1 MALNGGWHIGAEIS
15 AYTNGRADDTI
26 LESASFTLIGQDGF
40 EITDRTVEGQ
50 FWINAFKEGKQL
62 PSGLKMTATLNFKN
76 EADAKAYAESFNKRI
91 NGRDNEYF
99 SSRMPDGQDRQS
111 SSVYRG
117 KAAIVNKTVTIEFE

>member
-1 MALNGGWHIGAEIS
+1 MGLNGGWHIGAEIS

-50 FWINAFKEGKQL
+50 FWINVFMKEKQL

-76 EADAKAYAESFNKRI
+76 EADAKAYANVLSKGLGDDTGNRYFNSK
-91 NGRDNEYF
+91 GRED
-99 SSRMPDGQDRQS
+99 
-111 SSVYRG
+111 SSVNFS
-117 KAAIVNKTVTIEFE
+117 VS

>member
-1 MALNGGWHIGAEIS
+1 MITCLNLWKSHCIFCV
-15 AYTNGRADDTI
+15 NR
-26 LESASFTLIGQDGF
+26 QDGF
-40 EITDRTVEGQ
+40 EITDRTVEEQ
-50 FWINAFKEGKQL
+50 FWINAFMEGKQL
-62 PSGLKMTATLNFKN
+62 PSGLKTTTRLEFKN